1 MLHHY
6 FSVELLLPKASTED
20 IYNSVEMDAAVM
32 HSLQDRDIGKVWA
45 EHFPQCHTSEASR
58 ALCLTIFNI
67 VQNKAQISLRL
78 AGSADKLNYVL
89 GTLGIPQNQ
98 FQEMNGFAKNTLQPR
113 SIDGLFA
120 DRRKT
125 RLLREL

>member
-1 MLHHY
+1 
-6 FSVELLLPKASTED
+6 
-20 IYNSVEMDAAVM
+20 MDAAVM
-32 HSLQDRDIGKVWA
+32 HSLQDRDIGTVWA
-45 EHFPQCHTSEASR
+45 EHFP
-58 ALCLTIFNI
+58 
-67 VQNKAQISLRL
+67 KLRL

-98 FQEMNGFAKNTLQPR
+98 FQEMNGFAKNPLQPR
-113 SIDGLFA
+113 SIDGRFA

>member
-1 MLHHY
+1 MKL
-6 FSVELLLPKASTED
+6 FLFALFLFPALAQKL
-20 IYNSVEMDAAVM
+20 IRAVM

>member
-1 MLHHY
+1 
-6 FSVELLLPKASTED
+6 
-20 IYNSVEMDAAVM
+20 MDAAVM
-32 HSLQDRDIGKVWA
+32 HPLQDRDIGTVWA
-45 EHFPQCHTSEASR
+45 EHFPKCHTSEASR

-67 VQNKAQISLRL
+67 VQNKAQISHRL

-89 GTLGIPQNQ
+89 GTLGIPRNQ
-98 FQEMNGFAKNTLQPR
+98 FQEMNGFVKNTLQPG
-113 SIDGLFA
+113 SIDGLLFA

>member
-1 MLHHY
+1 MLHH

-32 HSLQDRDIGKVWA
+32 HSLQDRDIGTVWA
-45 EHFPQCHTSEASR
+45 EHFPKCHTSEASR

>member
-1 MLHHY
+1 
-6 FSVELLLPKASTED
+6 
-20 IYNSVEMDAAVM
+20 MDAAVM
-32 HSLQDRDIGKVWA
+32 HSLQDRDIDRVWA
-45 EHFPQCHTSEASR
+45 EHFPKCHTSEASR

-98 FQEMNGFAKNTLQPR
+98 FQEMKSVNLRGNSESGKY
-113 SIDGLFA
+113 
-120 DRRKT
+120 
-125 RLLREL
+125 RLCERTF

>member
-1 MLHHY
+1 LLHH

-67 VQNKAQISLRL
+67 VQNKAQISLWL

>member
-1 MLHHY
+1 
-6 FSVELLLPKASTED
+6 
-20 IYNSVEMDAAVM
+20 MDAALM
-32 HSLQDRDIGKVWA
+32 NSLQDRYIGTVWA
-45 EHFPQCHTSEASR
+45 EHFPKCHTSEASR

-78 AGSADKLNYVL
+78 AGSADKLTYVL
-89 GTLGIPQNQ
+89 RTLGIPQNQ

>member
-1 MLHHY
+1 MAP
-6 FSVELLLPKASTED
+6 LLPHNSIESRE
-20 IYNSVEMDAAVM
+20 YCYHSVEMDAAVM
-32 HSLQDRDIGKVWA
+32 NSLQDRDIGTVWA
-45 EHFPQCHTSEASR
+45 EHFPKCHTSEASR

-67 VQNKAQISLRL
+67 VQNKAQISPRL

-98 FQEMNGFAKNTLQPR
+98 FQEMNGFAKNTLQTR
-113 SIDGLFA
+113 RIDGLFA

-125 RLLREL
+125 RLVREL

>member
-1 MLHHY
+1 LLHH